1 VSLYKQRYGVAGRL
15 SITLVVMALTRNA
28 LPYFRNGLLGLGL
41 IQQSAL
47 QSLIDERC
55 LVYIADR
62 WRTPAGSQ
70 STLQHSRHVV
80 T

>member
-1 VSLYKQRYGVAGRL
+1 LINFVDCNIKHFEGTICEVSLYKQRYGVAGSL
-15 SITLVVMALTRNA
+15 SITLVVMALT
-28 LPYFRNGLLGLGL
+28 RNGLLGLGL

-62 WRTPAGSQ
+62 
-70 STLQHSRHVV
+70 
-80 T
+80 